1 MGIERPLNAI
11 GRAKFSGEVVGAGRM
26 DDQQL
31 LLLPRHLLNGESD
44 GRHWNIE
51 DHVDVLTI
59 VPLPRDLRA
68 DIGLELMIGGN
79 DFDGLAGNLA
89 AKVGDRHL
97 RRRDRALALASE
109 AGPDKSV
116 STPIFTTSSEI
127 CAGAGCARKSP

>member
-1 MGIERPLNAI
+1 
-11 GRAKFSGEVVGAGRM
+11 M

-79 DFDGLAGNLA
+79 DLDRLVGDLA
-89 AKVGDRHL
+89 AKFGDRHL
-97 RRRDRALALASE
+97 SCRDRALPSGVGSGSRQIGKNAEFHDLIGDLCGCGMSE
-109 AGPDKSV
+109 EKRRYSQP
-116 STPIFTTSSEI
+116 E
-127 CAGAGCARKSP
+127 R